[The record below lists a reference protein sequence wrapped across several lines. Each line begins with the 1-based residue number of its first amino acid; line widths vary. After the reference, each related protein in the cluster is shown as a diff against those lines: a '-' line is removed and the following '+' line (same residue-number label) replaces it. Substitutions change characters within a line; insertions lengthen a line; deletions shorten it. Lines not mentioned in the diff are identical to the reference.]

1 MKIISTYPAK
11 IKESAGAF
19 ETTAA
24 LYRQAVDYFIGIMLN
39 HWDGSFSTITN
50 STFVVRATELLCWP
64 TARRPLTKYD
74 FGKSFYKF
82 PSYLRRAAINEAYG
96 LVSSYHTRLKQWK
109 ANPQGKEPGQPKA
122 GRTFPAMYR
131 EVMFKNT
138 TDRYTVRIKVFIR
151 NTWDWVEVK
160 LRKSD
165 MDYIAKYC
173 PVRKA
178 CVPTLRRRGK
188 NWSLDFPFEEERKLT
203 DTPISHPRTNRCER
217 RSRHQQCLRLLC
229 YELRW
234 HCPGEA
240 FPAS

>member
-151 NTWDWVEVK
+151 NTWDWAEVK

-188 NWSLDFPFEEERKLT
+188 TGRSIFLLRRKE
-203 DTPISHPRTNRCER
+203 N
-217 RSRHQQCLRLLC
+217 LRILPSANKPL
-229 YELRW
+229 
-234 HCPGEA
+234 
-240 FPAS
+240 